1 MEILAYQKW
10 LKEYH
15 NNMSLF
21 TTNYSTIITKGL
33 GGNALCSLILAQ
45 FSLTG
50 FCSIVVVPPPPNI
63 ASGGG
68 GWSPNGGF
76 YVPFPKQL
84 NQQTRMILI
93 TVKFSEKHTYRK
105 SYVVGK
111 GSSGIV
117 IRAINF
123 TNSVKDKITIGVDK
137 IQQVGKKVSAIF
149 KKVDK

>member
-1 MEILAYQKW
+1 
-10 LKEYH
+10 
-15 NNMSLF
+15 MSLF

-33 GGNALCSLILAQ
+33 GGDALCSLILAQ
-45 FSLTG
+45 FSISG
-50 FCSIVVVPPPPNI
+50 FCNIIVAPPPNI
-63 ASGGG
+63 ALGGG
-68 GWSPNGGF
+68 GWAPNGGF

-93 TVKFSEKHTYRK
+93 TVKFSEKHIYRK

-123 TNSVKDKITIGVDK
+123 TNSVKDKIAIGVDK
-137 IQQVGKKVSAIF
+137 IQQIGTKVTAIF
-149 KKVDK
+149 KKN